1 MTIEVG
7 RLVVKIAGRDAGCKG
22 VIVSVLGGQRVLVTG
37 PKTLSGLRRK
47 PVNVR
52 HIIPLPHK
60 IDIAKDST
68 DEEIL
73 KALEAKGLAEY
84 VKRKAEVA
92 RW

>member
-1 MTIEVG
+1 
-7 RLVVKIAGRDAGCKG
+7 
-22 VIVSVLGGQRVLVTG
+22 
-37 PKTLSGLRRK
+37 
-47 PVNVR
+47 VNVR

-68 DEEIL
+68 DEEVL

-84 VKRKAEVA
+84 VKRKAEVS